1 MTVAILYRDEL
12 REYDFGPGHPFRGD
26 RYEIFPNF
34 LKERVPEEDNYRII
48 KAIPATDSDLLLI
61 CSKDYIDFTREFYK
75 AAHEGT
81 TYHGDFGRY
90 QSMDNM
96 PFDTPGKL
104 EEAARLIIGQA
115 KLGCDLIQQ
124 GAYQKAVSIGGGV
137 HHAKASY
144 GEGFCLYN
152 DVAYAARYL
161 ISTYQLERVLIIDTD
176 AHAGNGTC
184 DYFYDDPSVLFIDL
198 HQDPRTLY
206 PGTGFAEDIGTGNGK
221 GFTVNVPLPP
231 DAGYDSYC
239 RIFDGIVEPLVREFK
254 PQFIIRNGGS
264 DPHRDDSLT
273 NLDLPV
279 SGFRMIGEKV
289 RCLADE
295 MCQGR
300 ELDLIASGY
309 NKHTLPYCWLAL
321 ISGIAGWNIDIKE
334 IGSASQA
341 YGKDPAI
348 DRIKL
353 VEAQIKNILK
363 PYWKCFQPTN
373 PSLSSRQ
380 EGFLPH

>member
-1 MTVAILYRDEL
+1 MTIAILYRDEL

-48 KAIPATDSDLLLI
+48 KATPATDSDLLLI
-61 CSKDYIDFTREFYK
+61 CSKDYIDFTRGFYK
-75 AAHEGT
+75 AAHAGT
-81 TYHGDFGRY
+81 TFHGDFGRY

-137 HHAKASY
+137 HHAKPSY

-161 ISTYQLERVLIIDTD
+161 ISAYQLKRVLIIDTD

-184 DYFYDDPSVLFIDL
+184 DYFYDDPRVLFIDL

-221 GFTVNVPLPP
+221 GYTVNIPLPP

-239 RIFDGIVEPLVREFK
+239 HIFDGIVEPLVRAFK

-273 NLDLPV
+273 NLDLPIR
-279 SGFRMIGEKV
+279 GFRMIGEKV

-309 NKHTLPYCWLAL
+309 NEHILPYCWLAL
-321 ISGIAGWNIDIKE
+321 ISGLAGWNIDVE
-334 IGSASQA
+334 DIGTASPA
-341 YGKDPAI
+341 SGKDPAL

-353 VEAQIKNILK
+353 VAAQIKNILK
-363 PYWKCFQPTN
+363 PYWKCFQTTN
-373 PSLSSRQ
+373 L
-380 EGFLPH
+380 